1 MFHVELRQFP
11 HMARSFNLSEA
22 ELNAQ
27 VLAPWSRGE
36 QVELGERKWAP
47 DRAKLTIMEAPEL
60 RSDEIGMGR
69 GWGNVTRKGE
79 DVTERLLGAFKAKPV
94 SGASPDALGAFKE
107 VVHAQCEANRMAIHQ
122 LLWLANSRHP
132 DWRVSERVALA
143 ERALWEL
150 LHEGRVKMLRRLA
163 GDDGPAYV
171 ETEQAEWATAL
182 LAWSSWSDPGAP
194 RWFLEAG

>member
-1 MFHVELRQFP
+1 
-11 HMARSFNLSEA
+11 
-22 ELNAQ
+22 
-27 VLAPWSRGE
+27 
-36 QVELGERKWAP
+36 
-47 DRAKLTIMEAPEL
+47 
-60 RSDEIGMGR
+60 
-69 GWGNVTRKGE
+69 
-79 DVTERLLGAFKAKPV
+79 
-94 SGASPDALGAFKE
+94 
-107 VVHAQCEANRMAIHQ
+107 MAIHQ

-182 LAWSSWSDPGAP
+182 LAWSSWSDPGTP